1 MPIYQA
7 FNKRTKAWV
16 KYHFEKGK
24 GFRVIDVKQR
34 EPLKPFKNVL
44 KKGKRIEKMKELRRG

>member
-7 FNKRTKAWV
+7 VNKRTKAWV

-24 GFRVIDVKQR
+24 GFKVLDVKQR
-34 EPLKPFKNVL
+34 EPLVPFKNIP
-44 KKGKRIEKMKELRRG
+44 KKGKRR